1 MNDGDNTMEN
11 NKWLEGLRVIHDN
24 SIKSLGIGTIVEV
37 DPKYIWIAF
46 DKEKD
51 GKPRRFLM
59 TSLDGDLLRVAETQS
74 EEKLSLLERVIK
86 EADRQ
91 ARYDALLSKLKTYG
105 FEGFVHYTAYDNLK
119 SILDSGY
126 IYSRGEMISR
136 GTEWVDVAEV
146 SVLQDTP
153 DEVKNK
159 VRLLYGFNTPISYWF
174 ERRAKERNT
183 EMVAIVIAPRIFLER
198 KVQCYE
204 RSAARSMYGNSS
216 SDMELVKNYNWNE
229 IFERGSL
236 SMDDCVKDYKK
247 KYRDAEVVVDGSL
260 STEYISAIYFRSEEF
275 LKKAKQEIGCYDFF
289 RRGRISSD
297 KHFTPGV

>member
-146 SVLQDTP
+146 SVLQEQGEATIW
-153 DEVKNK
+153 V
-159 VRLLYGFNTPISYWF
+159 
-174 ERRAKERNT
+174 
-183 EMVAIVIAPRIFLER
+183 
-198 KVQCYE
+198 
-204 RSAARSMYGNSS
+204 
-216 SDMELVKNYNWNE
+216 
-229 IFERGSL
+229 
-236 SMDDCVKDYKK
+236 
-247 KYRDAEVVVDGSL
+247 
-260 STEYISAIYFRSEEF
+260 
-275 LKKAKQEIGCYDFF
+275 
-289 RRGRISSD
+289 
-297 KHFTPGV
+297 